1 MEMEMK
7 MELELELEPH
17 EYDASKAAHMS
28 GLMPQV
34 SGKCQV
40 LRATWPPEEEQ
51 SGRRAGK

>member
-7 MELELELEPH
+7 MELELEPH